1 MLRSILTV
9 AQITYKEIIRERLL
23 LGILLVAVLLTSAS
37 FFMAT
42 ISLDQ
47 DARVLQDTG
56 TAAIHLF
63 AFFITIFVATN
74 SMSKD
79 LDRRALYL
87 LLPKPLSRGQ
97 YILGKY
103 FGLLLLLK
111 TTLGILGGLFVLGL
125 LFMNRSLI
133 PGTLIDLAYS
143 FLEIG
148 LMLSFAILFA
158 TFTAPLNAALYTSAL
173 FIIGHSLVTIRE
185 YAVRQGVVAIQHLI
199 SACYYVL
206 PNLDKFDVRRA
217 VLYGLYPNHQSVLWS
232 VLYGIIYTSLVL
244 WLAIIVIRKRE
255 V

>member
-1 MLRSILTV
+1 MLTSIWTV

-103 FGLLLLLK
+103 TGLLSLLF
-111 TTLGILGGLFVLGL
+111 TTLLILGGLFVFGL
-125 LFMNRSLI
+125 LLMNRSLI
-133 PGTLIDLAYS
+133 PGTMVDLCYS

-148 LMLSFAILFA
+148 FMLSFAILFS
-158 TFTAPLNAALYTSAL
+158 TFTAPLNAALYTIAL
-173 FIIGHSLVTIRE
+173 FMIGHSLGTIRQ
-185 YAVRQGVVAIQHLI
+185 YAAQQGLTAMKQLI
-199 SACYYVL
+199 SVSYYIL
-206 PNLDKFDVRRA
+206 PNLDKFDVRSA
-217 VLYGLYPNHQSVLWS
+217 ILYGLYPTHQSVIWS
-232 VLYGIIYTSLVL
+232 IIYGVIYTSLVL
-244 WLAIIVIRKRE
+244 WLSILVIRRRE

>member
-1 MLRSILTV
+1 MLKSIQTV

-56 TAAIHLF
+56 TAAIHIF
-63 AFFITIFVATN
+63 AFFITVFVATN

-87 LLPKPLSRGQ
+87 LLPKPISRGQ

-103 FGLLLLLK
+103 AGLLALLA
-111 TTLGILGGLFVLGL
+111 TTLAILGGLFIIGL
-125 LFMNRSLI
+125 FFLNRALI
-133 PGTLIDLAYS
+133 PGTLVDLAYS

-148 LMLSFAILFA
+148 LMLAFAILFA
-158 TFTAPLNAALYTSAL
+158 TFTAPLNAALYTTAL

-185 YAVRQGVVAIQHLI
+185 YAVRQGIVVVQHLI
-199 SACYYVL
+199 SVCYYIL

-232 VLYGIIYTSLVL
+232 IIYGVIYTSLVL
-244 WLAIIVIRKRE
+244 WLSILVIRKRE

>member
-1 MLRSILTV
+1 MFKSILTV
-9 AQITYKEIIRERLL
+9 GQITYKEIIRERLL

-63 AFFITIFVATN
+63 AFFITVFVATN

-87 LLPKPLSRGQ
+87 LLPKPISRGQ

-103 FGLLLLLK
+103 AGLLALLS
-111 TTLGILGGLFVLGL
+111 TTLLILGGLFVLGL
-125 LFMNRSLI
+125 YFLNRGLI

-158 TFTAPLNAALYTSAL
+158 TFTAPLNAALYTTAL
-173 FIIGHSLVTIRE
+173 FIIGHSLATIRE
-185 YAVRQGVVAIQHLI
+185 YAVRQGVVAVQHLI
-199 SACYYVL
+199 SVSYYLL

-217 VLYGLYPNHQSVLWS
+217 VLYGLYPTHQSVAWS
-232 VLYGIIYTSLVL
+232 ILYGVIYTSLVL
-244 WLAIIVIRKRE
+244 WLSILVIRRRE

>member
-1 MLRSILTV
+1 MFKSILTV
-9 AQITYKEIIRERLL
+9 GQITYKEIIRERLL

-63 AFFITIFVATN
+63 AFFITVFVATN

-87 LLPKPLSRGQ
+87 LLPKPISRGQ

-103 FGLLLLLK
+103 AGLLALLF
-111 TTLGILGGLFVLGL
+111 TTLLILGGLFVLGL
-125 LFMNRSLI
+125 YFLNRGLI

-158 TFTAPLNAALYTSAL
+158 TFTAPLNAALYTTAL
-173 FIIGHSLVTIRE
+173 FIIGHSLATIRE
-185 YAVRQGVVAIQHLI
+185 YAVRQGIVAVQHLI
-199 SACYYVL
+199 SVSYYLL

-217 VLYGLYPNHQSVLWS
+217 VLYGLHPTHQSVAWS
-232 VLYGIIYTSLVL
+232 ILYGVIYTSLVL
-244 WLAIIVIRKRE
+244 WLSILVIRRRE